1 MFDAVSDLKTR
12 LELVKA
18 DFYEKWHMQDYCDW
32 LVPEGT
38 VLEEFLANQARE
50 REKEVAAVSILEM
63 LRNAI
68 ETVPSSIIERTGEFC
83 SSIGQERYAK
93 IAFGVI
99 HTVGLEFDPVDATE
113 FVKSLN
119 GLLFASG
126 TQGMLY
132 SP

>member
-12 LELVKA
+12 LQLVKA
-18 DFYEKWHMQDYCDW
+18 DFDEKWHMQDYCDW

-38 VLEEFLANQARE
+38 VIEEFLANQAKERE
-50 REKEVAAVSILEM
+50 REVAAVRILEM
-63 LRNAI
+63 LGKTI

-83 SSIGQERYAK
+83 SSVGQERYAK

-99 HTVGLEFDPVDATE
+99 HTVGFGFDPVDAAE
-113 FVKSLN
+113 FVKALN
-119 GLLFASG
+119 GLLLASG
-126 TQGMLY
+126 TQGMLH